1 MCERVTAVVAF
12 LFCRCNDKI
21 QTFIILFYFSVPSE
35 LFRSEGMVST
45 KLKFLL
51 VFSVIICMQKDWP

>member
-1 MCERVTAVVAF
+1 MAF

-35 LFRSEGMVST
+35 LFRSEAMVST